1 MTENTTLKIGIAGL
15 GTVGASV
22 VKIIQEEQEML
33 AARAGRAI
41 KIAAVSARD
50 KNRDRGIDLSG
61 IAWADNAET
70 MAENPDID
78 VVVEL
83 VGGSEG
89 TAKNLVMQALQNGKD
104 VVTANKAL
112 LAHHGAEFFA
122 LAEKN
127 GRALAF
133 EAAVAGGI
141 PIIKALREGLAANH
155 ISAVYGILNGT
166 CNYILTEMW
175 RNGLDFETALKQA
188 QEEGYAE
195 ADPSFDIDGVDAAH
209 KLTILSALAFTGR
222 PDFAHVETE
231 GLRNVSAVDID
242 YAAELGYR
250 IKLLGIARLTPE
262 GVVQTVAPCMIP
274 EESNL
279 AAVEG
284 ATNAVFIEGDRVGP
298 TLYVGAG
305 AGGNATAS
313 AVIADLVDIARG
325 NVPPS
330 GAFVETEKTAPFDSR
345 EGRFYLR
352 LTVEDRIGVMADVT
366 AVLRDHKVSMK
377 SILQYGQGGAK
388 SVPLIMITHKAKEA
402 AVRDALAALAALD
415 AVQEKPCVLRVEIP
429 GGTEEI

>member
-50 KNRDRGIDLSG
+50 KSRDRGIDLSG

-122 LAEKN
+122 LAKKN

-175 RNGLDFETALKQA
+175 RNGLDFETALQQA

-195 ADPSFDIDGVDAAH
+195 VDPSFDIDGVDAAH

-250 IKLLGIARLTPE
+250 IKLLGIARLTPD
-262 GVVQTVAPCMIP
+262 GVVQTVAPCMVP

-330 GAFVETEKTAPFDSR
+330 GAFVETEKTVPFDSR